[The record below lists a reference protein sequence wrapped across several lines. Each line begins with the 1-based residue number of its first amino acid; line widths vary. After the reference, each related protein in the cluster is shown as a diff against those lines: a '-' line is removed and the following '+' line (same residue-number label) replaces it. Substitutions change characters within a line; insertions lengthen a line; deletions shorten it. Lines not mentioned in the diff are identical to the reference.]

1 MKKEDIMPYSLD
13 NIKWKVGDTVYR
25 VNYSTLKL
33 ERLTIEKIEVEMV
46 KKEIVVKITTI
57 DEFTMRNL
65 FYIDEFNKWF
75 SYTANDAVDMAIAN
89 FTTILCTLKNS
100 I

>member
-13 NIKWKVGDTVYR
+13 NIKWKVGETVYR

-33 ERLTIEKIEVEMV
+33 ERLTIEKIEVELV
-46 KKEIVVKITTI
+46 KKEIVVKITTVNEDI
-57 DEFTMRNL
+57 MRNI
-65 FYIDEFNKWF
+65 FYMDEFNKWF
-75 SYTANDAVDMAIAN
+75 SYTANEAVDMAIVN
-89 FTTILCTLKNS
+89 FTTTLDTLKNS